1 MSACITAPP
10 PDLPNPPLQGPTIQ
24 QSGVQPP
31 TNQDLTALPD
41 GNIFIVPVLPGQ
53 PSEAFSIKVF
63 VDFNPGGNN
72 TNRQA
77 TAATRTIMYP
87 VTPATLDGGVYA
99 ARFVFGPDDIGDPN
113 ACHWIEAIVA
123 DSFTDNSDHTPADMS
138 DSVSWHYVP
147 NSLHGCLQFDAGPF
161 QDGAFPDVSPDH
173 IVTPGV
179 DR

>member
-41 GNIFIVPVLPGQ
+41 GDIFIVPVVVGQ
-53 PSEAFSIKVF
+53 PSEPFFIKVF
-63 VDFNPGGNN
+63 VDFNPGSNN
-72 TNRQA
+72 ANPHA
-77 TAATRTIMYP
+77 TPATKTFSYP

-99 ARFVFGPDDIGDPN
+99 ARLMFGPDDLGDPN

-123 DSFTDNSDHTPADMS
+123 DSFVFDSDHTPMGRS
-138 DSVSWHYVP
+138 DSVFWHYVP
-147 NSLHGCLQFDAGPF
+147 DTLNGCLLFDAGPF
-161 QDGAFPDVSPDH
+161 QDGAFPDAPPDH
-173 IVTPGV
+173 RVTPGV